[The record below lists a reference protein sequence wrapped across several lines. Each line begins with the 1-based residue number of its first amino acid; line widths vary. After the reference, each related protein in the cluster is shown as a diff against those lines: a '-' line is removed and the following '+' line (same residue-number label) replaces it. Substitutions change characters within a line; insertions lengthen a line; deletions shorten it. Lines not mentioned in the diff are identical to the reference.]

1 MFGVPADE
9 LAWLALA
16 IVVGGALTGLLAG
29 LFGVGGGAI
38 IVPILYEIFR
48 ILGVSEDIRVQLCV
62 GTSLAII
69 IPTSIRSYLAHR
81 AQGTLPAGVLKT
93 WIVPIAAGVI
103 VGGVL
108 AAVAPAAVFK
118 SFFAVM
124 AFLLGVK
131 FLFAKASWRIAD
143 TLPGRPM
150 MWVYGLFIGFYSAM
164 MGVGGGA
171 VSTLILSLYGQPI
184 HAAVGI
190 SAGVGVV
197 DLDHRHDRIRDRRIA
212 VSVADAAALDRLCL
226 AGRLCA
232 DGAGQRFFAP
242 YGARTRACAVA
253 AQAGNRLRHFLVDR
267 RDPFY
272 RQPASMGLTQWQA
285 ERTCGASRFRSKAR
299 AKRRISIARRSRSS
313 GSM

>member
-1 MFGVPADE
+1 MLGIPAGE
-9 LAWLALA
+9 LAWLAVA
-16 IVVGGALTGLLAG
+16 IVAGGALTGLLAG

-81 AQGTLPAGVLKT
+81 ARGTLPAGVLKS

-103 VGGVL
+103 VGGVI

-131 FLFAKASWRIAD
+131 FLFAQDRWRIAD
-143 TLPGRPM
+143 TLPGRAL

-190 SAGVGVV
+190 SAGVGVIISIIGTIGFV
-197 DLDHRHDRIRDRRIA
+197 IA
-212 VSVADAAALDRLCL
+212 GLPYQALMPPLSIGYVSLIGLALMGPVS
-226 AGRLCA
+226 A
-232 DGAGQRFFAP
+232 FIAP
-242 YGARTRACAVA
+242 YGARIAHRMSRRRLEYAFGIFLWIVA
-253 AQAGNRLRHFLVDR
+253 ARFAISLV
-267 RDPFY
+267 
-272 RQPASMGLTQWQA
+272 G
-285 ERTCGASRFRSKAR
+285 
-299 AKRRISIARRSRSS
+299 
-313 GSM
+313 

>member
-1 MFGVPADE
+1 MLGIPAGE
-9 LAWLALA
+9 LALLALA
-16 IVVGGALTGLLAG
+16 IVIGGVLTGLLAG

-81 AQGTLPAGVLKT
+81 KRGTLPTGILKT
-93 WIVPIAAGVI
+93 WTVPIGAGVI

-108 AAVAPAAVFK
+108 AALAPAAVFK

-131 FLFAKASWRIAD
+131 FLFSQDRWRLGES
-143 TLPGRPM
+143 LPGGALM
-150 MWVYGLFIGFYSAM
+150 QAYGLFIGFYSAM

-190 SAGVGVV
+190 SAGVGVIISLV
-197 DLDHRHDRIRDRRIA
+197 GTVGFIVAGLPYQALMPPLSIGY
-212 VSVADAAALDRLCL
+212 VSLLGVMLMAPVSALV
-226 AGRLCA
+226 
-232 DGAGQRFFAP
+232 AP
-242 YGARTRACAVA
+242 YGARIAHALSRRKLEFAFGIFLWIVA
-253 AQAGNRLRHFLVDR
+253 F
-267 RDPFY
+267 
-272 RQPASMGLTQWQA
+272 
-285 ERTCGASRFRSKAR
+285 RFIVSLLP
-299 AKRRISIARRSRSS
+299 
-313 GSM
+313 

>member
-1 MFGVPADE
+1 MFGIPAGE
-9 LAWLALA
+9 LALLALA
-16 IVVGGALTGLLAG
+16 IVLGGVLTGLLAG

-81 AQGTLPAGVLKT
+81 ARGTLPAGVLKS
-93 WIVPIAAGVI
+93 WMVPIAAGVI
-103 VGGVL
+103 VGGVI

-131 FLFAKASWRIAD
+131 FLFAQDRWLIAK
-143 TLPGRPM
+143 TLPGRAM

-190 SAGVGVV
+190 SAGVGVIISLV
-197 DLDHRHDRIRDRRIA
+197 GTVGFIIA
-212 VSVADAAALDRLCL
+212 GLPYQALMPPLSIGYVSLLGVALMAPVSALV
-226 AGRLCA
+226 
-232 DGAGQRFFAP
+232 AP
-242 YGARTRACAVA
+242 YGARIAHALSRRKLELAFGIFLWIVA
-253 AQAGNRLRHFLVDR
+253 F
-267 RDPFY
+267 
-272 RQPASMGLTQWQA
+272 
-285 ERTCGASRFRSKAR
+285 RFIVSLLP
-299 AKRRISIARRSRSS
+299 
-313 GSM
+313 

>member
-1 MFGVPADE
+1 MLGIPAGE
-9 LAWLALA
+9 LAWLAAA
-16 IVVGGALTGLLAG
+16 IVVGGAVTGLLAG

-81 AQGTLPAGVLKT
+81 AQGTLPAGVLKS
-93 WIVPIAAGVI
+93 WIVPIAAGVT
-103 VGGVL
+103 VGGVI

-131 FLFAKASWRIAD
+131 FLFAQNRWRIAD
-143 TLPGRPM
+143 TLPSRPL
-150 MWVYGLFIGFYSAM
+150 MWAYGLFIGFYSAM

-197 DLDHRHDRIRDRRIA
+197 ISIIGTIGFVIA
-212 VSVADAAALDRLCL
+212 GLPYQALMPPLSIGYVSLIGLVLMGPVSA
-226 AGRLCA
+226 
-232 DGAGQRFFAP
+232 FVAP
-242 YGARTRACAVA
+242 YGARVAHRMSRRHLEYAFGVFLWIVA
-253 AQAGNRLRHFLVDR
+253 ARFAISLVR
-267 RDPFY
+267 
-272 RQPASMGLTQWQA
+272 
-285 ERTCGASRFRSKAR
+285 
-299 AKRRISIARRSRSS
+299 
-313 GSM
+313 